1 MFGITTPYIGFFII
15 YSYICRL
22 NSIYVLLD
30 IKYIRENIDI
40 VKENIRKKNQDEKLE
55 LVDRVVE
62 LDELRRENIKET
74 DAKRARRNEIADLM
88 PKLFKENRQ
97 EEAKDLK
104 EEAKKLAEEI
114 KELEKSVEEETEEYN
129 RILLTIPNIMH
140 ESVPVGKDDSENVEI
155 RKYLEPKE
163 KSFEVP
169 YHLDI
174 LEKVGGI
181 DLDAARRV
189 AGSGFYYL
197 DRRYCKTTFSN
208 INICKRF
215 HDR

>member
-1 MFGITTPYIGFFII
+1 M
-15 YSYICRL
+15 
-22 NSIYVLLD
+22 LD

-97 EEAKDLK
+97 EEANILK

-129 RILLTIPNIMH
+129 NILLTIPNIMH

-197 DRRYCKTTFSN
+197 DRRYCKTTFSD

>member
-1 MFGITTPYIGFFII
+1 M
-15 YSYICRL
+15 
-22 NSIYVLLD
+22 LD

-97 EEAKDLK
+97 EEANILK

-140 ESVPVGKDDSENVEI
+140 ENVPMGKDDSENVEI

-181 DLDAARRV
+181 ELDAARRV

>member
-1 MFGITTPYIGFFII
+1 M
-15 YSYICRL
+15 
-22 NSIYVLLD
+22 LD

-97 EEAKDLK
+97 EEANVLK

-114 KELEKSVEEETEEYN
+114 KELEKSAEEETEEYN
-129 RILLTIPNIMH
+129 NILLTIPNIMH

>member
-1 MFGITTPYIGFFII
+1 M
-15 YSYICRL
+15 
-22 NSIYVLLD
+22 LD

-97 EEAKDLK
+97 EEANVLK

-114 KELEKSVEEETEEYN
+114 KELEKSAEEETEEYN
-129 RILLTIPNIMH
+129 NILLTIPNIMH

-181 DLDAARRV
+181 ELDAARRV

>member
-1 MFGITTPYIGFFII
+1 M
-15 YSYICRL
+15 
-22 NSIYVLLD
+22 LD

-55 LVDRVVE
+55 LVDRVVQ

-97 EEAKDLK
+97 EEANVLK

-114 KELEKSVEEETEEYN
+114 KELEKNVEEETEEYN

-140 ESVPVGKDDSENVEI
+140 ESVPMGKDDSENVEI

-197 DRRYCKTTFSN
+197 DRRYCKITFSN

>member
-1 MFGITTPYIGFFII
+1 M
-15 YSYICRL
+15 
-22 NSIYVLLD
+22 LD

-55 LVDRVVE
+55 LVYRVVE

-88 PKLFKENRQ
+88 PKLFKENKQ
-97 EEAKDLK
+97 EEANVLK

-129 RILLTIPNIMH
+129 NILLTIPNIMH

>member
-1 MFGITTPYIGFFII
+1 M
-15 YSYICRL
+15 
-22 NSIYVLLD
+22 LD

-55 LVDRVVE
+55 LVDRVVQ

-181 DLDAARRV
+181 ELDAARRA

>member
-1 MFGITTPYIGFFII
+1 M
-15 YSYICRL
+15 
-22 NSIYVLLD
+22 LD

-62 LDELRRENIKET
+62 LDELRRKNIKET

-97 EEAKDLK
+97 EEANVLK

-129 RILLTIPNIMH
+129 RILLIIPNIMH

>member
-1 MFGITTPYIGFFII
+1 M
-15 YSYICRL
+15 
-22 NSIYVLLD
+22 LD

-55 LVDRVVE
+55 LVDRVVQ

-74 DAKRARRNEIADLM
+74 DIKRARRNEIADLM

-97 EEAKDLK
+97 EEANVLK

-114 KELEKSVEEETEEYN
+114 KELEKSAEEETEEYN
-129 RILLTIPNIMH
+129 NILLTIPNIMH
-140 ESVPVGKDDSENVEI
+140 ESVPVVKDDSENVEI

-181 DLDAARRV
+181 ELDAARRV

>member
-1 MFGITTPYIGFFII
+1 M
-15 YSYICRL
+15 
-22 NSIYVLLD
+22 LD

-62 LDELRRENIKET
+62 LDELRRENIKAT
-74 DAKRARRNEIADLM
+74 DTKRARRNEIADLM

-97 EEAKDLK
+97 EEANVLK

-129 RILLTIPNIMH
+129 NILLTIPNIMH

-197 DRRYCKTTFSN
+197 DRRYCKTTFSD

>member
-1 MFGITTPYIGFFII
+1 M
-15 YSYICRL
+15 
-22 NSIYVLLD
+22 LD

-62 LDELRRENIKET
+62 LDEIRRENIKET

-97 EEAKDLK
+97 EEANVLK

-129 RILLTIPNIMH
+129 NILLTIPNIMH
-140 ESVPVGKDDSENVEI
+140 ESVPAGKDDSENVEI

-181 DLDAARRV
+181 ELDAARRV

>member
-1 MFGITTPYIGFFII
+1 M
-15 YSYICRL
+15 
-22 NSIYVLLD
+22 LD

-55 LVDRVVE
+55 LVDRVVQI
-62 LDELRRENIKET
+62 DELRRENIKET

-97 EEAKDLK
+97 EEANVLK

>member
-1 MFGITTPYIGFFII
+1 M
-15 YSYICRL
+15 
-22 NSIYVLLD
+22 LD

-55 LVDRVVE
+55 LVDKVVE
-62 LDELRRENIKET
+62 LDELRRKNIKET

-97 EEAKDLK
+97 EEANVLK

-129 RILLTIPNIMH
+129 RILLIIPNIMH

-163 KSFEVP
+163 KNFEVP

-181 DLDAARRV
+181 ELDAARRV

>member
-1 MFGITTPYIGFFII
+1 M
-15 YSYICRL
+15 
-22 NSIYVLLD
+22 LD

-97 EEAKDLK
+97 EETNVLK

-129 RILLTIPNIMH
+129 NILLTIPNIMH

>member
-1 MFGITTPYIGFFII
+1 M
-15 YSYICRL
+15 
-22 NSIYVLLD
+22 LD

-40 VKENIRKKNQDEKLE
+40 VKENIRKKNQYQKLE

-74 DAKRARRNEIADLM
+74 DTKRARRNEIADLM

-97 EEAKDLK
+97 EEANVLK

-129 RILLTIPNIMH
+129 RILLIIPNIMH

-163 KSFEVP
+163 KNFEVP

-181 DLDAARRV
+181 ELDAARRV

-197 DRRYCKTTFSN
+197 DRRYCKITFSN

>member
-1 MFGITTPYIGFFII
+1 M
-15 YSYICRL
+15 
-22 NSIYVLLD
+22 LD

-55 LVDRVVE
+55 LVDRVVQ

-97 EEAKDLK
+97 EEANILK

-129 RILLTIPNIMH
+129 NILLTIPNIMH

-181 DLDAARRV
+181 ELDAARRV

>member
-1 MFGITTPYIGFFII
+1 M
-15 YSYICRL
+15 
-22 NSIYVLLD
+22 LD

-97 EEAKDLK
+97 EEANILK
-104 EEAKKLAEEI
+104 EEAKKIAEEI

-129 RILLTIPNIMH
+129 NILLTIPNIMH

-181 DLDAARRV
+181 ELDAARRV

>member
-1 MFGITTPYIGFFII
+1 M
-15 YSYICRL
+15 
-22 NSIYVLLD
+22 LD

-55 LVDRVVE
+55 LVDRVVQ

-97 EEAKDLK
+97 EEANILK

-129 RILLTIPNIMH
+129 NILLTIPNIMH

>member
-1 MFGITTPYIGFFII
+1 M
-15 YSYICRL
+15 
-22 NSIYVLLD
+22 LD

-62 LDELRRENIKET
+62 LDKLRRENIKET

-97 EEAKDLK
+97 EEANVLK

-129 RILLTIPNIMH
+129 KILLTIPNIMH

-181 DLDAARRV
+181 ELDAARRV

-197 DRRYCKTTFSN
+197 DRRYCKITFSN

>member
-1 MFGITTPYIGFFII
+1 M
-15 YSYICRL
+15 
-22 NSIYVLLD
+22 LD

-55 LVDRVVE
+55 LVDRVVQ

-97 EEAKDLK
+97 EEANVLK

-129 RILLTIPNIMH
+129 NILLTIPNIMH

-215 HDR
+215 HDRKRV

>member
-1 MFGITTPYIGFFII
+1 M
-15 YSYICRL
+15 
-22 NSIYVLLD
+22 LD

-97 EEAKDLK
+97 EEANVLK

-129 RILLTIPNIMH
+129 NILLTIPNIMH
-140 ESVPVGKDDSENVEI
+140 ESVPMGKDDSENVEI

-197 DRRYCKTTFSN
+197 DRRYCKITFSN

-215 HDR
+215 YDR

>member
-1 MFGITTPYIGFFII
+1 M
-15 YSYICRL
+15 
-22 NSIYVLLD
+22 LD

-62 LDELRRENIKET
+62 LDELRRKNIKET
-74 DAKRARRNEIADLM
+74 DTKRARRNEIADLM

-97 EEAKDLK
+97 EEANVLK

-129 RILLTIPNIMH
+129 RILLIIPNIMH

-181 DLDAARRV
+181 ELDAARRV

>member
-1 MFGITTPYIGFFII
+1 M
-15 YSYICRL
+15 
-22 NSIYVLLD
+22 LD

-74 DAKRARRNEIADLM
+74 DTKRARRNEIADLM

-97 EEAKDLK
+97 EEANVLK

-114 KELEKSVEEETEEYN
+114 KELEKNVEEETEEYN

-140 ESVPVGKDDSENVEI
+140 ESVPMGKDDSENVEI

>member
-1 MFGITTPYIGFFII
+1 M
-15 YSYICRL
+15 
-22 NSIYVLLD
+22 LD

-97 EEAKDLK
+97 EEANVLK

-140 ESVPVGKDDSENVEI
+140 ESVPAGKDDSENVEI

>member
-1 MFGITTPYIGFFII
+1 M
-15 YSYICRL
+15 
-22 NSIYVLLD
+22 LD

-62 LDELRRENIKET
+62 LYELRRENIKET
-74 DAKRARRNEIADLM
+74 DTKRARRNEIADLM

-97 EEAKDLK
+97 EEANVLK

-181 DLDAARRV
+181 ELDAARRV

>member
-1 MFGITTPYIGFFII
+1 M
-15 YSYICRL
+15 
-22 NSIYVLLD
+22 LD

-40 VKENIRKKNQDEKLE
+40 VKENIRKKNQYEKLE

-74 DAKRARRNEIADLM
+74 DTKRARRNEIADLM

-97 EEAKDLK
+97 EEANVLK

-129 RILLTIPNIMH
+129 RILLIIPNIMH

-163 KSFEVP
+163 KNFEVP

-181 DLDAARRV
+181 ELDAARRV

-197 DRRYCKTTFSN
+197 DRRYCKITFSN

>member
-1 MFGITTPYIGFFII
+1 M
-15 YSYICRL
+15 
-22 NSIYVLLD
+22 LD

-62 LDELRRENIKET
+62 LDELRRGNIKET

-88 PKLFKENRQ
+88 PKLFKENRE
-97 EEAKDLK
+97 EEANVLK

-114 KELEKSVEEETEEYN
+114 KELEKSVEKETEEYN

-181 DLDAARRV
+181 ELDAARRV

>member
-1 MFGITTPYIGFFII
+1 M
-15 YSYICRL
+15 
-22 NSIYVLLD
+22 LD

-40 VKENIRKKNQDEKLE
+40 VKGNIRKKNQDEKLE

-197 DRRYCKTTFSN
+197 DRRYCKITFSN

>member
-1 MFGITTPYIGFFII
+1 M
-15 YSYICRL
+15 
-22 NSIYVLLD
+22 LD

-55 LVDRVVE
+55 VVDRVVQ

-97 EEAKDLK
+97 EEANVLK

-129 RILLTIPNIMH
+129 KILLTIPNIMH

-181 DLDAARRV
+181 ELDAARRV

-197 DRRYCKTTFSN
+197 DRRYCKITFSN

>member
-1 MFGITTPYIGFFII
+1 M
-15 YSYICRL
+15 
-22 NSIYVLLD
+22 LD

-74 DAKRARRNEIADLM
+74 DTKRARRNEIADLM

-97 EEAKDLK
+97 EEANVLK

-129 RILLTIPNIMH
+129 NILLTIPNIMH
-140 ESVPVGKDDSENVEI
+140 ESVPAGKDDSENVEI

-197 DRRYCKTTFSN
+197 DRRYCKTTFSD

>member
-1 MFGITTPYIGFFII
+1 M
-15 YSYICRL
+15 
-22 NSIYVLLD
+22 LD

-88 PKLFKENRQ
+88 PKLFKENKQ
-97 EEAKDLK
+97 EEANVLK

-129 RILLTIPNIMH
+129 NILLTIPNIMH

-197 DRRYCKTTFSN
+197 DRRYCETTFSN

>member
-1 MFGITTPYIGFFII
+1 M
-15 YSYICRL
+15 
-22 NSIYVLLD
+22 LD

-74 DAKRARRNEIADLM
+74 DAKRTRRNEIADLM

-140 ESVPVGKDDSENVEI
+140 ESVPAGKDDSENVEI

-163 KSFEVP
+163 KNFEVP

-181 DLDAARRV
+181 ELDAARRV

>member
-1 MFGITTPYIGFFII
+1 M
-15 YSYICRL
+15 
-22 NSIYVLLD
+22 LD

-55 LVDRVVE
+55 LVDRVVQ

-74 DAKRARRNEIADLM
+74 DTKRARRNEIADLM

-97 EEAKDLK
+97 EEANVLK

-129 RILLTIPNIMH
+129 NILLTIPNIMH

-197 DRRYCKTTFSN
+197 DRRYCKTTFSD

>member
-1 MFGITTPYIGFFII
+1 M
-15 YSYICRL
+15 
-22 NSIYVLLD
+22 LD

-114 KELEKSVEEETEEYN
+114 KELEKSVEEETEKYN

-197 DRRYCKTTFSN
+197 ERRYCKTTFSN

>member
-1 MFGITTPYIGFFII
+1 M
-15 YSYICRL
+15 
-22 NSIYVLLD
+22 LD

-55 LVDRVVE
+55 LVDRVVQ

-97 EEAKDLK
+97 EEANILK

-129 RILLTIPNIMH
+129 NILLTIPNIMH

-197 DRRYCKTTFSN
+197 DRRYCKTTFSD

>member
-1 MFGITTPYIGFFII
+1 M
-15 YSYICRL
+15 
-22 NSIYVLLD
+22 LD

-97 EEAKDLK
+97 EEANVLK

-129 RILLTIPNIMH
+129 NILLTIPNIMH

-181 DLDAARRV
+181 EVDAARRV

>member
-1 MFGITTPYIGFFII
+1 M
-15 YSYICRL
+15 
-22 NSIYVLLD
+22 LD
-30 IKYIRENIDI
+30 IKYRRENIDI
-40 VKENIRKKNQDEKLE
+40 VKENIRKKNQDEKLK

-97 EEAKDLK
+97 EEAKGLK

-114 KELEKSVEEETEEYN
+114 KKLEKSVEEETEEYN
-129 RILLTIPNIMH
+129 RILLIIPNIMH

-181 DLDAARRV
+181 ELDAARRV

>member
-1 MFGITTPYIGFFII
+1 M
-15 YSYICRL
+15 
-22 NSIYVLLD
+22 LD

-97 EEAKDLK
+97 EETNVLK

-129 RILLTIPNIMH
+129 NILLTIPNIMH

-197 DRRYCKTTFSN
+197 DRRYCKTTFSD

>member
-1 MFGITTPYIGFFII
+1 M
-15 YSYICRL
+15 
-22 NSIYVLLD
+22 LD

-55 LVDRVVE
+55 LVDRVVQ

-74 DAKRARRNEIADLM
+74 DTKRARRNEIADLM

-129 RILLTIPNIMH
+129 NILLTIPNIMH
-140 ESVPVGKDDSENVEI
+140 ESVPAGKDDSENVEI

-189 AGSGFYYL
+189 VGSGFYYL

-215 HDR
+215 YDR